1 MASDT
6 EPSNTIKLLH
16 LLFLSTSWGMQ
27 VWVTFVAGF
36 VMSRH
41 LPRHTFGSIQ
51 RELFPYYFHIS
62 STCAFLNLT
71 LFAMSHPSERG
82 ANLTLH
88 MLEVLTAGFAP
99 PQTIIFL
106 VCIAASVLNTQCF
119 GQVTSDTVAEL
130 QLLEQSQGLGQEPGQ
145 AGSEPRR
152 QLQTSSPRYREL
164 ARRFALCHA
173 LSSLCNL
180 CCIVCNGLS
189 LHHLAAQLSAL

>member
-1 MASDT
+1 
-6 EPSNTIKLLH
+6 
-16 LLFLSTSWGMQ
+16 
-27 VWVTFVAGF
+27 AGF

-71 LFAMSHPSERG
+71 LFAMSHPSERLG
-82 ANLTLH
+82 EEHT
-88 MLEVLTAGFAP
+88 T
-99 PQTIIFL
+99 QIIVFL

-119 GQVTSDTVAEL
+119 GQVTSEAVAEL
-130 QLLEQSQGLGQEPGQ
+130 QRAERSHGPGQ
-145 AGSEPRR
+145 AGGESRGQLRASGPGYR
-152 QLQTSSPRYREL
+152 QL

>member
-27 VWVTFVAGF
+27 LWVTFVAGF

-51 RELFPYYFHIS
+51 RQLFPYYFHIC

-71 LFAMSHPSERG
+71 LFAMSHPSERLG
-82 ANLTLH
+82 EEH
-88 MLEVLTAGFAP
+88 TA
-99 PQTIIFL
+99 QIIIFL
-106 VCIAASVLNTQCF
+106 TCIAASVLNAAWF
-119 GQVTSDTVAEL
+119 GQVTSATAAEL
-130 QLLEQSQGLGQEPGQ
+130 QRVESSHGLGQELGP
-145 AGSEPRR
+145 AAREPRR
-152 QLQTSSPRYREL
+152 RLRASNPGYRQL
-164 ARRFALCHA
+164 ARRFALHHG

-180 CCIVCNGLS
+180 LCMACN
-189 LHHLAAQLSAL
+189 

>member
-1 MASDT
+1 
-6 EPSNTIKLLH
+6 IKLLH
-16 LLFLSTSWGMQ
+16 LLFLSTAWGMQ

-71 LFAMSHPSERG
+71 LFAMSHPSERLG
-82 ANLTLH
+82 EEH
-88 MLEVLTAGFAP
+88 TA
-99 PQTIIFL
+99 QIIIFL
-106 VCIAASVLNTQCF
+106 ICIAASVLKTQWF
-119 GQVTSDTVAEL
+119 GQVTSEVVAEL
-130 QLLEQSQGLGQEPGQ
+130 QLVESSQGLGQEL
-145 AGSEPRR
+145 AASEPRR
-152 QLQTSSPRYREL
+152 QLRASNPGYRQL
-164 ARRFALCHA
+164 ARRFALYHG

-180 CCIVCNGLS
+180 LCILCNGLS

>member
-1 MASDT
+1 
-6 EPSNTIKLLH
+6 IKLLH

-71 LFAMSHPSERG
+71 LFAMSHPSERLG
-82 ANLTLH
+82 EEH
-88 MLEVLTAGFAP
+88 TA
-99 PQTIIFL
+99 QIIIFFI
-106 VCIAASVLNTQCF
+106 CIAASVLNTQWF
-119 GQVTSDTVAEL
+119 GQVTSDVVAEL
-130 QLLEQSQGLGQEPGQ
+130 QLVESRQGLGQELGL
-145 AGSEPRR
+145 AASEPRR
-152 QLQTSSPRYREL
+152 QLRASNPGYRRL
-164 ARRFALCHA
+164 SRRFALYHA

-180 CCIVCNGLS
+180 LCILCNGLS

>member
-1 MASDT
+1 MEGPVPIQDAMAGDT
-6 EPSNTIKLLH
+6 QPSNTIKLLH

-71 LFAMSHPSERG
+71 LFAMSHPSERLG
-82 ANLTLH
+82 EEHT
-88 MLEVLTAGFAP
+88 T
-99 PQTIIFL
+99 QIIVFL
-106 VCIAASVLNTQCF
+106 VCIAASVLNTQWF
-119 GQVTSDTVAEL
+119 GQVTSDIVAEL
-130 QLLEQSQGLGQEPGQ
+130 HLVERSQGLGQEVGL
-145 AGSEPRR
+145 AASEPRR
-152 QLQTSSPRYREL
+152 QLRASNPSYRQL
-164 ARRFALCHA
+164 ARRFALFHA

-189 LHHLAAQLSAL
+189 LYHLAARLSAL

>member
-1 MASDT
+1 
-6 EPSNTIKLLH
+6 IKLLH

-71 LFAMSHPSERG
+71 LFAMSHPSEQLCEEHR
-82 ANLTLH
+82 T
-88 MLEVLTAGFAP
+88 
-99 PQTIIFL
+99 QTITFL
-106 VCIAASVLNTQCF
+106 ICIAASVLNTQCF

-130 QLLEQSQGLGQEPGQ
+130 QLLEHSQGQGQGQEPGR

-189 LHHLAAQLSAL
+189 LQHLAAQLSAL

>member
-71 LFAMSHPSERG
+71 LFAMSHPSERLG
-82 ANLTLH
+82 EEHTTQA
-88 MLEVLTAGFAP
+88 
-99 PQTIIFL
+99 IIFFI
-106 VCIAASVLNTQCF
+106 CIAASVLNTQWF
-119 GQVTSDTVAEL
+119 GQVTSDVVVKL
-130 QLLEQSQGLGQEPGQ
+130 QLVEHSHGLGQELGQGLGQGLGQ
-145 AGSEPRR
+145 AASEPRR
-152 QLQTSSPRYREL
+152 QLHASNPGYRQL
-164 ARRFALCHA
+164 ARRFTLYHA

-180 CCIVCNGLS
+180 LCIVCNGLS
-189 LHHLAAQLSAL
+189 LHRLAAQLSAL

>member
-1 MASDT
+1 MKGPVPIQDAMASDT
-6 EPSNTIKLLH
+6 GPSNTIKLLH

-71 LFAMSHPSERG
+71 LFAMSHPSERLG
-82 ANLTLH
+82 EEHT
-88 MLEVLTAGFAP
+88 T
-99 PQTIIFL
+99 QTIIFL

-130 QLLEQSQGLGQEPGQ
+130 QQLERRQGLGQE
-145 AGSEPRR
+145 GSDPRR
-152 QLQTSSPRYREL
+152 QLRASSPTYRQL

>member
-1 MASDT
+1 MEGPVPIQDAMAGDT
-6 EPSNTIKLLH
+6 QPSNTIKLLH

-71 LFAMSHPSERG
+71 LFAMSHPSERLG
-82 ANLTLH
+82 EEHT
-88 MLEVLTAGFAP
+88 T
-99 PQTIIFL
+99 QIIVFL
-106 VCIAASVLNTQCF
+106 VCIAASVLNTQWF
-119 GQVTSDTVAEL
+119 GQVTSDIVAEL
-130 QLLEQSQGLGQEPGQ
+130 HLVERSQGLGQEVRL
-145 AGSEPRR
+145 AASEPRR
-152 QLQTSSPRYREL
+152 QLRASNPSYRQL
-164 ARRFALCHA
+164 ARRFALFHA

-189 LHHLAAQLSAL
+189 LYHLAARLSAL

>member
-71 LFAMSHPSERG
+71 LFAVPHTCE
-82 ANLTLH
+82 A
-88 MLEVLTAGFAP
+88 LTAGFAP
-99 PQTIIFL
+99 PQIIVFL
-106 VCIAASVLNTQCF
+106 LCIAAAVLNTQCF
-119 GQVTSDTVAEL
+119 GPVTSGIAADL
-130 QLLEQSQGLGQEPGQ
+130 QRVERSHGLGQELGL
-145 AGSEPRR
+145 AASGPRR
-152 QLQTSSPRYREL
+152 QLRASSPSYRQL
-164 ARRFALCHA
+164 ARRFALYHA

-180 CCIVCNGLS
+180 LCIACNGLS
-189 LHHLAAQLSAL
+189 LHRLAAQLSAL

>member
-6 EPSNTIKLLH
+6 EPSSTIKLLH
-16 LLFLSTSWGMQ
+16 LLFLSASWGMQ
-27 VWVTFVAGF
+27 LWVTFVAGF

-71 LFAMSHPSERG
+71 LFALSHPSERLG
-82 ANLTLH
+82 EEHTTQI
-88 MLEVLTAGFAP
+88 VT
-99 PQTIIFL
+99 FL
-106 VCIAASVLNTQCF
+106 VCIAASVLNAQCF
-119 GQVTSDTVAEL
+119 GQATSDTASEL
-130 QLLEQSQGLGQEPGQ
+130 QLVERRHGLGQEPGR

-152 QLQTSSPRYREL
+152 KLRDSSPSYRQL
-164 ARRFALCHA
+164 ARRFTLCHA

-189 LHHLAAQLSAL
+189 LQHLAAQLSAL

>member
-1 MASDT
+1 MEGPVPIQDAMAGDT
-6 EPSNTIKLLH
+6 QPSNTIKLLH

-71 LFAMSHPSERG
+71 LFAMSHPSERLG
-82 ANLTLH
+82 EEHT
-88 MLEVLTAGFAP
+88 T
-99 PQTIIFL
+99 QIIVFL
-106 VCIAASVLNTQCF
+106 ICIAASVLNTQWF
-119 GQVTSDTVAEL
+119 GQVTSDIAAEL
-130 QLLEQSQGLGQEPGQ
+130 HLVERSQGLGQEVGL
-145 AGSEPRR
+145 AASEPRR
-152 QLQTSSPRYREL
+152 QLRASNPSYRQL
-164 ARRFALCHA
+164 ARRFALFHA

-189 LHHLAAQLSAL
+189 LYHLAARLSAL

>member
-1 MASDT
+1 MEGPVPIQDAMLTDT

-27 VWVTFVAGF
+27 IWVTFVAGF

-71 LFAMSHPSERG
+71 LFAMCHPSEH
-82 ANLTLH
+82 LSEEHT
-88 MLEVLTAGFAP
+88 T
-99 PQTIIFL
+99 QIILFF
-106 VCIAASVLNTQCF
+106 VCIAASVLNTQWF
-119 GQVTSDTVAEL
+119 GQVTSDIVADLHAVER
-130 QLLEQSQGLGQEPGQ
+130 SHGLGQEVGLV
-145 AGSEPRR
+145 ASESRRNLRASNPSYR
-152 QLQTSSPRYREL
+152 QLCRQ
-164 ARRFALCHA
+164 FALYHA

-180 CCIVCNGLS
+180 CCVVCNGLS
-189 LHHLAAQLSAL
+189 LYHLAAKLSAL

>member
-1 MASDT
+1 MAGDT
-6 EPSNTIKLLH
+6 QPSNTIKLLH

-71 LFAMSHPSERG
+71 LFAMSHPSERLG
-82 ANLTLH
+82 EEHT
-88 MLEVLTAGFAP
+88 T
-99 PQTIIFL
+99 QIIVFL
-106 VCIAASVLNTQCF
+106 VCIAASVLNTQWF
-119 GQVTSDTVAEL
+119 GQVTSDIAAEL
-130 QLLEQSQGLGQEPGQ
+130 HLVERSQGLGQEVGL
-145 AGSEPRR
+145 AASEPRR
-152 QLQTSSPRYREL
+152 QLRASNPSYRQL
-164 ARRFALCHA
+164 ARRFALFHA

-189 LHHLAAQLSAL
+189 LYHLAARLSAL

>member
-1 MASDT
+1 MPTDM

-71 LFAMSHPSERG
+71 LFAMCYPSER
-82 ANLTLH
+82 LSEEHT
-88 MLEVLTAGFAP
+88 T
-99 PQTIIFL
+99 QIILFF
-106 VCIAASVLNTQCF
+106 VCIAASVLNTQWF
-119 GQVTSDTVAEL
+119 GQVTSDIVADLHLVER
-130 QLLEQSQGLGQEPGQ
+130 SHGLGQEVGLV
-145 AGSEPRR
+145 ASESRRNLRASNASYR
-152 QLQTSSPRYREL
+152 QLCWQ
-164 ARRFALCHA
+164 FALYHA

-180 CCIVCNGLS
+180 CCVVCNGLS
-189 LHHLAAQLSAL
+189 LYHLAAKLSAL

>member
-1 MASDT
+1 VASDT
-6 EPSNTIKLLH
+6 GPSNIIKLLH

-71 LFAMSHPSERG
+71 LFAMSHPSERLG
-82 ANLTLH
+82 EEHATQIT
-88 MLEVLTAGFAP
+88 V
-99 PQTIIFL
+99 FL
-106 VCIAASVLNTQCF
+106 VCIAASVLNTQWF

-130 QLLEQSQGLGQEPGQ
+130 QLVERSQGLGQELGL
-145 AGSEPRR
+145 AASEPRR
-152 QLQTSSPRYREL
+152 QLQASSPSYRQL
-164 ARRFALCHA
+164 ARRFAFYHA

-180 CCIVCNGLS
+180 LCIVCNGLS
-189 LHHLAAQLSAL
+189 LGHLAAQLSAL